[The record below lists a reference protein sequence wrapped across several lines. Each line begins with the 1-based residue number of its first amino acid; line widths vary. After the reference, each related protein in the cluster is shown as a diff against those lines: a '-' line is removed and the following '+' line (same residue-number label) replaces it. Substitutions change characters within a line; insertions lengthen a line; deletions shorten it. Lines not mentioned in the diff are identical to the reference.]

1 MKTIS
6 ANMNVMIMAC
16 EKASKSL
23 IRDFGEIEKLQVSVK
38 GPSDFV
44 SSADKKVEKTL
55 ISELKKS
62 RPNYSILS
70 EEIGEIKSENSE
82 YRWIIDPIDGTLN
95 FLHGIPH
102 FAISLAL
109 EKKNEII
116 CGVIYDPIKNEMF
129 LAEKEKG
136 AYVNNQRIRVSSR
149 KKLKDCMIFTGGP
162 TFKTDKK
169 ATGIN
174 WKATN
179 MQDSEIEKGKVATKE
194 VSQDLPNISTP
205 QTPESGP
212 QVTEISGDKIKFIP
226 EKIRAAS
233 TERLIGN
240 GFNPNETLQL
250 FLNDTL
256 LESIKADQNGNF
268 ITAINI
274 PSASKIGMNDF
285 QIKRQDGIYEN
296 IEIKICDIYT

>member
-62 RPNYSILS
+62 RSNYSILS

-109 EKKNEII
+109 EKKM
-116 CGVIYDPIKNEMF
+116 K
-129 LAEKEKG
+129 
-136 AYVNNQRIRVSSR
+136 
-149 KKLKDCMIFTGGP
+149 
-162 TFKTDKK
+162 
-169 ATGIN
+169 
-174 WKATN
+174 
-179 MQDSEIEKGKVATKE
+179 
-194 VSQDLPNISTP
+194 
-205 QTPESGP
+205 
-212 QVTEISGDKIKFIP
+212 
-226 EKIRAAS
+226 
-233 TERLIGN
+233 
-240 GFNPNETLQL
+240 
-250 FLNDTL
+250 
-256 LESIKADQNGNF
+256 
-268 ITAINI
+268 
-274 PSASKIGMNDF
+274 
-285 QIKRQDGIYEN
+285 
-296 IEIKICDIYT
+296 

>member
-1 MKTIS
+1 MPSIS
-6 ANMNVMIMAC
+6 ANLNIMIKAS
-16 EKASKSL
+16 EKASKGL
-23 IRDFGEIEKLQVSVK
+23 IRDFGELEQLQVSIK

-55 ISELKKS
+55 INELKKS
-62 RPNYSILS
+62 RSNYSFLS
-70 EEIGEIKSENSE
+70 EEIGEIKAENSE

-162 TFKTDKK
+162 TFKSNERELALDEYKKFTSQVLIPIRKLGSASLDMAYVAAGRCDGFWQRNLNYWDIAAGIVLVKEAGGFVTDFKGNNEYIENK
-169 ATGIN
+169 TIL
-174 WKATN
+174 ATN
-179 MQDSEIEKGKVATKE
+179 
-194 VSQDLPNISTP
+194 
-205 QTPESGP
+205 
-212 QVTEISGDKIKFIP
+212 
-226 EKIRAAS
+226 
-233 TERLIGN
+233 
-240 GFNPNETLQL
+240 
-250 FLNDTL
+250 
-256 LESIKADQNGNF
+256 
-268 ITAINI
+268 
-274 PSASKIGMNDF
+274 SKINEEM
-285 QIKRQDGIYEN
+285 I
-296 IEIKICDIYT
+296 DILK